1 MKTETQVTIIGG
13 GLAGSEAAWQAASR
27 GARVCLYEMRPV
39 RETPAHRTT
48 NLAEV
53 VCSNSLK
60 SDEPGTAP
68 YLLKEELRR
77 GGSLL
82 LEVAHKTS
90 VPAGSALAVDRERFA
105 AAVTEKISAHP
116 NIELRREEMQQIPA
130 HSPVVIATGPLTSPA
145 LSEEIARLTGADSL
159 YFYDAISPVVDAET
173 INYDV
178 AFRAA
183 RYGKGG
189 ADYINCPMNKE
200 EYDRFYNA
208 LIEAESVPLHE
219 FEKTIYF
226 EACLPIEEIARRGR
240 DTLRYGPMKPVGLS
254 DPRTNGQPY
263 AVVQLRQENLLADS
277 YNIVGFQNHL
287 KFGEQKRVFRLI
299 PGLEQ
304 AEFFRFGQVHRNTFI
319 CAPLVLGETLQM
331 RQVPRILF
339 AGQISGVEGYIEAIG
354 TGFIAGVNAARLA
367 AGREAIAPPRRT
379 AMGGLVNYIANAE
392 AKSFQ
397 PMNITFALLPA
408 LEDADR
414 RRLRRKVD
422 RRRLQVELAL
432 KDFEEWRINQLSD
445 DRVCEV
451 SKA

>member
-1 MKTETQVTIIGG
+1 M
-13 GLAGSEAAWQAASR
+13 
-27 GARVCLYEMRPV
+27 
-39 RETPAHRTT
+39 
-48 NLAEV
+48 
-53 VCSNSLK
+53 
-60 SDEPGTAP
+60 
-68 YLLKEELRR
+68 
-77 GGSLL
+77 
-82 LEVAHKTS
+82 LEVAHENS
-90 VPAGSALAVDRERFA
+90 VPAGAALAVDRERFA
-105 AAVTEKISAHP
+105 AAVTEKIASHP
-116 NIELRREEMQQIPA
+116 NIEIHREEMQQIPA
-130 HSPVVIATGPLTSPA
+130 HGPVVVATGPLTSPA
-145 LSEEIARLTGADSL
+145 LSEAIAQLTGAEAL

-183 RYGKGG
+183 RYDKGG
-189 ADYINCPMNKE
+189 PDYINCPMNRE
-200 EYDRFYNA
+200 EYDRFYDA
-208 LIEAESVPLHE
+208 LIQAESVPLHE

-277 YNIVGFQNHL
+277 YNLVGFQNHL
-287 KFGEQKRVFRLI
+287 KFGEQKRVLRMI

-331 RQVPRILF
+331 RREPRILF

-367 AGREAIAPPRRT
+367 AGRAPITPPRRT
-379 AMGGLVNYIANAE
+379 ALGGLVNYIANAE

-408 LEDADR
+408 LADADR

-432 KDFEEWRINQLSD
+432 KDFEEWRANQLSE
-445 DRVCEV
+445 DRACEV